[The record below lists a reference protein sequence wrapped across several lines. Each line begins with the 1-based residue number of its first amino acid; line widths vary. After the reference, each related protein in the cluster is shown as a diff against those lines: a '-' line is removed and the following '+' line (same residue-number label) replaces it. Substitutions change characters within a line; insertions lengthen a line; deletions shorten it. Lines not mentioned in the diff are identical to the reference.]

1 MAVSTTWPAT
11 GSGSTRNHNFDS
23 VPSVKNSPPRTCLSQ
38 PYAILPP
45 LEVYMVN
52 SLSRPDSRPATPP
65 PSSARGSASRSHVT
79 RPAGQIID
87 PHPHSARWTRQ
98 RFPEPRSAT
107 CNALPMQS
115 GTTPQPA
122 DQSKSNQIK
131 PIAGP
136 TPQSP
141 SASICVHQWSK
152 SPVIYPHRPNPKTL
166 AFSIQP
172 LAFVKKSFK
181 NAKIKL
187 FPESSTCRHKHQP
200 RPGVLPLRPC
210 ASASLRYL
218 RQSRHIK
225 ANQGL
230 SRYFGCYIPSPSMS
244 AHRPANQ
251 SLDVGRSLL
260 DVGCFPNF

>member
-1 MAVSTTWPAT
+1 
-11 GSGSTRNHNFDS
+11 
-23 VPSVKNSPPRTCLSQ
+23 
-38 PYAILPP
+38 
-45 LEVYMVN
+45 MVN

-79 RPAGQIID
+79 RPAGQIME
-87 PHPHSARWTRQ
+87 PRPHSARWTRQ

-141 SASICVHQWSK
+141 SASIRFHLRLNPVPFPFSRFLRISRLTLPVF
-152 SPVIYPHRPNPKTL
+152 SPQKP
-166 AFSIQP
+166 
-172 LAFVKKSFK
+172 FK

-200 RPGVLPLRPC
+200 CPGVPPLRHC
-210 ASASLRYL
+210 ASASLRYP
-218 RQSRHIK
+218 RQSRGII

-230 SRYFGCYIPSPSMS
+230 SRSFGCYIPSPSMPPHRS
-244 AHRPANQ
+244 AYQ
-251 SLDVGRSLL
+251 SLDVGRSMLKCWML
-260 DVGCFPNF
+260 DVSPPPVAVRKAC